1 MKTFNTT
8 LVLDTPC
15 LQDVLCYPKEIQTTT
30 LEIVYS
36 YPQIEDDGSCSGVD
50 IDIVVPVKCDN
61 WEPNIK
67 QDAIILYWILTNVDN
82 LHEVTQAHCL
92 EDYETNWS

>member
-1 MKTFNTT
+1 MKTYNTI

-36 YPQIEDDGSCSGVD
+36 YPQIEDDGTCSGVD
-50 IDIVVPVKCDN
+50 LDYTYPVKCDN
-61 WEPNIK
+61 WYTNKNQWYTIVLW
-67 QDAIILYWILTNVDN
+67 LYQNVDN
-82 LHEVTQAHCL
+82 INEIIQAHCL